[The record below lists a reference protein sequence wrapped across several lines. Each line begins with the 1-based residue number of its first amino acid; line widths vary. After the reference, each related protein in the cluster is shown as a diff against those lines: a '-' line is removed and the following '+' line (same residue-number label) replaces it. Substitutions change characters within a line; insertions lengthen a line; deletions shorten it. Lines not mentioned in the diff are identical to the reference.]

1 MASVS
6 VPGMNQPTAASQAFA
21 EAERDAIYR
30 VIRARRDVRRGFLPR
45 PLPDPLLTRLLK
57 AAHDAPSVGLMQPTR
72 FIVIRSLAI
81 RRQVHAA
88 FLKANQQA
96 QSMYQGALRDQYAGL
111 KLEGILDAPQNLC
124 ILCEPESEQGH
135 GLGRQTMPETA
146 VYSTVCA
153 IQNLWLAARA
163 EGVGVGWV
171 SILSP
176 DALRSILNIPAHIM
190 PVAYLCLGYVE
201 SFGTEPELE
210 RVGWEQRSPLEGVV
224 FEETYP
230 PEKR

>member
-1 MASVS
+1 
-6 VPGMNQPTAASQAFA
+6 MNQPPAASQAFA
-21 EAERDAIYR
+21 EDEREAIYR

-45 PLPDPLLTRLLK
+45 PLPEPLLTRLLK

-72 FIVIRSLAI
+72 FIVIRSLSI
-81 RRQVHAA
+81 RRQIHAA
-88 FLKANQQA
+88 FLNANQQA
-96 QSMYQGALRDQYAGL
+96 QSGYQGALRDQYAGL

-135 GLGRQTMPETA
+135 GLGRRTMPETA

-176 DALRSILNIPAHIM
+176 DALRSILTIPAHIM
-190 PVAYLCLGYVE
+190 PVAYLCLGYVD
-201 SFGTEPELE
+201 SFGNEPELE
-210 RVGWEQRSPLEGVV
+210 RVGWEQRSPLKGVV

-230 PEKR
+230 PDEKR